1 MDLLDRMLGHDR
13 WATAQLLDKC
23 RGLTDEQLDQQ
34 FDIGR
39 TSLRDTLHH
48 LIFVIGF
55 WTSQMTGQPFTRR
68 HEGKPSIVEL
78 FDLHERNHDAFDDC
92 ARRMYREQQLD
103 QTFFDHYDYPQSIG
117 ATIIQVYTHN
127 TQHRSEVRHM
137 LERFGV
143 QELWD
148 YDPQEWEH
156 ATGQVS
162 NVQRGE

>member
-1 MDLLDRMLGHDR
+1 MPAAKAR

-68 HEGKPSIVEL
+68 HQGKPSIVEL
-78 FDLHERNHDAFDDC
+78 FDLHERNHDAFDHVDDDVVERAAAQHDRDHRA
-92 ARRMYREQQLD
+92 AREPTDRARG
-103 QTFFDHYDYPQSIG
+103 SG
-117 ATIIQVYTHN
+117 ATRRRPSRRPVATP
-127 TQHRSEVRHM
+127 TRPGSWPFRTTRTGWTACPPSPATRSGRP
-137 LERFGV
+137 
-143 QELWD
+143 W
-148 YDPQEWEH
+148 
-156 ATGQVS
+156 S
-162 NVQRGE
+162 C